1 MARSNDTSDP
11 GKPNSSVAE
20 RFGRNLRRERE
31 RLGVS
36 QEELSSR
43 ADVHRT
49 EVSHV
54 ERGLRV
60 PRIDTLVQL
69 AGSLGIEPE
78 DLLEGLKW
86 APGKKTPGGFV

>member
-1 MARSNDTSDP
+1 MAPSSDTSDP
-11 GKPNSSVAE
+11 AKRYSAVAG
-20 RFGRNLRRERE
+20 RFGENLRRERT

-36 QEELSSR
+36 QEELSLR

-49 EVSHV
+49 EVSQI

-60 PRIDTLVQL
+60 PRVDTLIRL
-69 AGSLGIEPE
+69 AGSLEIAPG

-86 APGKKTPGGFV
+86 VPGTVTPGGFA